1 MPEQGLTLERLD
13 HRGDTVV
20 ATHPKV
26 VSLADIVGEFEQ
38 VIVTAAV
45 EQDVPAALRV
55 GTVRVEAGTLSG
67 TGPAERDV
75 S

>member
-1 MPEQGLTLERLD
+1 M
-13 HRGDTVV
+13 
-20 ATHPKV
+20 
-26 VSLADIVGEFEQ
+26 ADIVGAFEQ